1 MLYGLKMHVIEK
13 INTIFA
19 GYSRVEKVILY
30 GSRAKG
36 NFRNGS
42 DIDLVVIGSVDLSLL
57 HRIENELDDLYLPYT
72 IDIALLSHI
81 KNESLLDHI
90 NRVGIEFYTKSV

>member
-13 INTIFA
+13 INTIFT
-19 GYSRVEKVILY
+19 GYSQVEKVILY

-42 DIDLVVIGSVDLSLL
+42 DIDLVVIGSVDISLL
-57 HRIENELDDLYLPYT
+57 HRIENELDDLYLPCT